1 MSYTSKAC
9 VKCLV
14 KQKQG
19 LLVFAL
25 RYPAFNFV
33 AFFLKQLMIA
43 Q

>member
-25 RYPAFNFV
+25 RCPAFNFV
-33 AFFLKQLMIA
+33 AFFKNNL
-43 Q
+43 